1 MARKKIKKIS
11 EVGCKPGEGIN
22 ELIDRVNTIDK
33 DIVAIGKKQN
43 MMIDKYNE
51 MAVQVNV
58 CKKLLQEIIDAI
70 PKGKD
75 KPKDIVVPGRE

>member
-1 MARKKIKKIS
+1 MAREKIEKTLGSIS
-11 EVGCKPGEGIN
+11 EQDMCISK
-22 ELIDRVNTIDK
+22 LIDRVNAIDK
-33 DIVAIGKKQN
+33 DIVTIAKKQN

-70 PKGKD
+70 PKGRD
-75 KPKDIVVPGRE
+75 KPRDIIVL